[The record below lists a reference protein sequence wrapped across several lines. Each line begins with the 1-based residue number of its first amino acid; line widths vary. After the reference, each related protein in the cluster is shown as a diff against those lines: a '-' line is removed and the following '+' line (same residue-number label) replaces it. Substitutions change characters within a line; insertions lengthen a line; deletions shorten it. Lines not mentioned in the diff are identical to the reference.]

1 MSMPRVRPLADLLR
15 LFVGPS
21 LWFAHF
27 TVIYGAEALTCR
39 APAATAGRIMI
50 SIGAVATLAALA
62 ALIMFAAM
70 LLRTRPA
77 SDEATGHTGEA
88 FLRDAALLL
97 ALLSV
102 LGVIWI
108 AAPIAVLPV
117 GCAPPG

>member
-108 AAPIAVLPV
+108 A
-117 GCAPPG
+117 CARQPLFR